1 MGHQRAAKGTETQ
14 SRGCKCTEE
23 DGNQGKKER
32 NRWRQKFRS
41 VLSAMGKVK
50 EMKAESKKKKKRHH
64 QVTKNFVN

>member
-50 EMKAESKKKKKRHH
+50 EMKAESKKKKKKTPSSN
-64 QVTKNFVN
+64 QKFC